1 MAAFHHIA
9 HCSVLLRRARF
20 PHEAMIHV
28 RERHREEMLGT
39 PVACHY
45 VFNRELDT
53 SGIKMN
59 ALLLKPQKRAR
70 SIGFPDR
77 FV

>member
-1 MAAFHHIA
+1 
-9 HCSVLLRRARF
+9 
-20 PHEAMIHV
+20 MIHV